1 MAGGHELKRA
11 LREVPDFPRSG
22 INFIDIT
29 PLLKDAQT
37 FSLALDVLFAWA
49 KQIPFDVV
57 VSPEAR
63 GFLVGAPLA
72 ARLGKGFVPA
82 RKPGKLPWRVRR
94 GDYQLEYG
102 EASLEI
108 HEDALVPG
116 ERALIVDDL
125 LATGGT
131 VRATMDLVTSL
142 GGSVAACAF
151 LVELTF
157 LGGRAALGDI
167 PVFSAVLL
175 GE

>member
-1 MAGGHELKRA
+1 MAHGDELRRA
-11 LREVPDFPRSG
+11 LREVPDFPRPG

-29 PLLKDAQT
+29 PLFRDART
-37 FSLALDVLFAWA
+37 FSLALDELVGWA
-49 KQIPFDVV
+49 GQVPFDVV

-72 ARLGKGFVPA
+72 SRLGKGFVPA

-94 GDYQLEYG
+94 GDYRLEYG
-102 EASLEI
+102 EAALEI
-108 HEDALVPG
+108 HEDALAPG
-116 ERALIVDDL
+116 DRALIVDDL

-131 VRATMDLVTSL
+131 VRATMDLVRSL

-151 LVELTF
+151 LVELGF
-157 LGGRAALGDI
+157 LDGRRALGEV
-167 PVFSAVLL
+167 PVFSAVVL

>member
-1 MAGGHELKRA
+1 MAEEDEIKKA

-29 PLLKDAQT
+29 PLLKDPRT
-37 FSLALDVLFAWA
+37 FSLALDVLTAWA
-49 KQIPFDVV
+49 REIPFDVV

-72 ARLGKGFVPA
+72 SRLGKGFVPA

-102 EASLEI
+102 DASLEI
-108 HEDALVPG
+108 HEDAFAAG

-131 VRATMDLVTSL
+131 VKATMDIVRSL

-157 LGGRAALGDI
+157 LGGRIPIGDV
-167 PVFSAVLL
+167 PVFSAVLI